1 MTKHKLFKLGAAAA
15 LTVTGVSA
23 ITSLKTAR
31 AANFT
36 AIKRVKINY
45 LPGKGLNIWTN
56 YNKGKFMGYRAKD
69 GTIWNVA
76 ETAVDKKG
84 NLWYKVGTCEWI
96 EARYTVDVGMDTPA
110 STNAKT
116 KDKVTNVS
124 TKKKSTAKNGVNNVI
139 SLGTVT
145 KKSTKKSEA
154 TKAAK
159 VKKAKQIV
167 DAAVK
172 KTSKK
177 STTKKVASTQAPS
190 KAGAIVALAKQQVGK
205 PYAWGA
211 NGPDSF
217 DCSSLV
223 QYVFKNAAGMNLPRT
238 TYDQVKVGQTVYQK
252 SQANGQPVS
261 ANNLQVGD
269 LLFWGSESSPY
280 HVAIYIGNNQ
290 YVNAA
295 TPEQG
300 TILQTMTSY
309 FAPTIVKRV
318 L

>member
-1 MTKHKLFKLGAAAA
+1 MIKHKLFKLGAAAA

-124 TKKKSTAKNGVNNVI
+124 TKKKSTKNGVNNVI
-139 SLGTVT
+139 FLGTVT
-145 KKSTKKSEA
+145 KKSTKKSKA

-177 STTKKVASTQAPS
+177 SITEKVASTQASS

>member
-1 MTKHKLFKLGAAAA
+1 MTKHKLFKLGAATA

-84 NLWYKVGTCEWI
+84 NLWYKVGTREWI
-96 EARYTVDVGMDTPA
+96 EARYTVDVGMDTPT

-116 KDKVTNVS
+116 
-124 TKKKSTAKNGVNNVI
+124 KKSTAKNGVNNVI

-145 KKSTKKSEA
+145 KKSTKKSKA
-154 TKAAK
+154 TKAKAAK
-159 VKKAKQIV
+159 VKNAKQIV

-190 KAGAIVALAKQQVGK
+190 KAGVIVALAKQQVGK

-223 QYVFKNAAGMNLPRT
+223 QYVFKNAAGINLPRT

>member
-23 ITSLKTAR
+23 ITSLKTAH

-84 NLWYKVGTCEWI
+84 NLWYKVGTREWI

-116 KDKVTNVS
+116 K
-124 TKKKSTAKNGVNNVI
+124 KSTAKNVVNNVI

-145 KKSTKKSEA
+145 KKSTKKSKVTKA
-154 TKAAK
+154 KAAK

-190 KAGAIVALAKQQVGK
+190 NAGAIVALAKQQVGK

-223 QYVFKNAAGMNLPRT
+223 QYIFKNAAGMNLPRT
-238 TYDQVKVGQTVYQK
+238 TYDQVKIGQTVYQK

>member
-116 KDKVTNVS
+116 KDKVTNVA

>member
-1 MTKHKLFKLGAAAA
+1 
-15 LTVTGVSA
+15 
-23 ITSLKTAR
+23 
-31 AANFT
+31 
-36 AIKRVKINY
+36 
-45 LPGKGLNIWTN
+45 
-56 YNKGKFMGYRAKD
+56 MGYRAKD

-124 TKKKSTAKNGVNNVI
+124 TKKLTAKNGVNNVI

-145 KKSTKKSEA
+145 KKSTKKSKA
-154 TKAAK
+154 TKAKAAK
-159 VKKAKQIV
+159 GKKAKQIV

-177 STTKKVASTQAPS
+177 STTKKVASTQASS

-300 TILQTMTSY
+300 TILQTMTKWPVTLHRRLLNEYYNNGTATSS
-309 FAPTIVKRV
+309 
-318 L
+318 